1 MNMIH
6 CESKGEVM
14 NKSDLIEALGKDAEL
29 PIRKA
34 EKVVK
39 MVFNSMANAL
49 GEGDRV
55 EIRGFCSMFVKHYK
69 GYSARNPKTGEPIKV
84 KPKKLPFFKCGRE
97 LKERV
102 DTYK

>member
-1 MNMIH
+1 MISAHDSLTSLKQWFMNMIH

-39 MVFNSMANAL
+39 MVFNSMAAAFFTALAL
-49 GEGDRV
+49 GFFAAWALSGR
-55 EIRGFCSMFVKHYK
+55 
-69 GYSARNPKTGEPIKV
+69 RN
-84 KPKKLPFFKCGRE
+84 
-97 LKERV
+97 
-102 DTYK
+102 